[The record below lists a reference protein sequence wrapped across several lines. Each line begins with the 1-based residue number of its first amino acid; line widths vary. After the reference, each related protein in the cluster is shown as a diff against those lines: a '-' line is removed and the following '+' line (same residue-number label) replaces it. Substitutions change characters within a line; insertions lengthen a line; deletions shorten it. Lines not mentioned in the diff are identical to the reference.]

1 MIQLQEQVSRI
12 NFVVF
17 YNTKLRCW
25 NCFAYLDIEEKIF
38 DNICGYCG
46 SSQRYDREDFEW

>member
-17 YNTKLRCW
+17 YDAIKRCW
-25 NCFAYLDIEEKIF
+25 NCQIELDIEDIIF
-38 DNICGYCG
+38 ENRCHTCNA
-46 SSQRYDREDFEW
+46 SQGYDREDFE